1 MTSDT
6 RSWRPSAML
15 WFLLITAFLVAC
27 GNDRDDDR
35 TSQDTQGA
43 RIEQG
48 VMIYDDAM
56 KQRHADEADAIATE
70 AQAHIAAMRTAGA
83 AQWPKRTGQHAD
95 MVVRITSIVDRQ
107 MRERDMGMNMAD
119 ERNGEAMGISGAE
132 YRRIREQLRALRAEA
147 KVFRNTGKADVRQ
160 LMGPHLEQLEG
171 FVAMTAKSAAYM
183 RGDLQS
189 SQLHRR

>member
-1 MTSDT
+1 MTFDT

-15 WFLLITAFLVAC
+15 SFLLIAAFLVAC
-27 GNDRDDDR
+27 SNDRDDDR
-35 TSQDTQGA
+35 TAQDTGGA
-43 RIEQG
+43 RMEQG

-107 MRERDMGMNMAD
+107 MRERDMNMNMAD
-119 ERNGEAMGISGAE
+119 ERNGEAMGISGVE
-132 YRRIREQLRALRAEA
+132 YRRLREQLRALRAEA
-147 KVFRNTGKADVRQ
+147 KTFQNTGEAEVRQ
-160 LMGPHLEQLEG
+160 RMGPHLAQLEG
-171 FVAMTAKSAAYM
+171 FVAMAAKSATYM
-183 RGDLQS
+183 RGELRS
-189 SQLHRR
+189 SQ